1 MARLHYGARPYQKH
15 YKVHHPQSHL
25 ENQVPGFQHTNPPFT
40 LPLCKH
46 EHVEIIRVSHSQIKG
61 SIQPGLCFMTYSA
74 SDRFPCLQQKG
85 PHTSALLDA
94 WPSVD
99 NSWSA
104 APAIANLA
112 GWPQMEPHLTHVRT
126 HVVRTV
132 RQIPWRDTAG
142 PVANAFGIL
151 ATLPNYLSESS
162 VNCCT
167 VP

>member
-1 MARLHYGARPYQKH
+1 MARLHYGARPYPKH

-25 ENQVPGFQHTNPPFT
+25 GNQVTGFQHTNPPFT

-46 EHVEIIRVSHSQIKG
+46 EHVERIRVSHSQIKG
-61 SIQPGLCFMTYSA
+61 SIQPVPCFMTYSA

-85 PHTSALLDA
+85 PHTSALLAA

-104 APAIANLA
+104 APAVANLA
-112 GWPQMEPHLTHVRT
+112 GQPQMEPHLTHVQT
-126 HVVRTV
+126 HVDRAA
-132 RQIPWRDTAG
+132 RQIPWRETAG
-142 PVANAFGIL
+142 QVANAFRTL
-151 ATLPNYLSESS
+151 AALPDYLPESP